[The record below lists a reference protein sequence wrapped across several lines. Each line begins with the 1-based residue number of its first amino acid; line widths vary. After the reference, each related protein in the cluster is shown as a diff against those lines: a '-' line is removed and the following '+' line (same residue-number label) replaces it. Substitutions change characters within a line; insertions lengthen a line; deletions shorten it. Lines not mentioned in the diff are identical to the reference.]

1 MGARHKARKRALD
14 ILFEADQRGQSIDV
28 VLADRAARGDAAPNP
43 YTATLVAG
51 VIDHRAEIDALIEAN
66 AIDWTL
72 DRMPAVDRSLLRL
85 ATFELRSPSTRP
97 SNSPKSCR
105 PTTLRRSSTA
115 FWGGSRRPRPPDA
128 ETGTTTHSRA
138 RFEQPPLCMPGLR
151 RVPREGLEPSC
162 LSATDFESAASANS
176 ATGAGL

>member
-85 ATFELRSPSTRP
+85 ATFELRWGVDIAPAIAIDEAVELAKELSTDDSPTFVNGVLGRIA
-97 SNSPKSCR
+97 
-105 PTTLRRSSTA
+105 TA
-115 FWGGSRRPRPPDA
+115 
-128 ETGTTTHSRA
+128 T
-138 RFEQPPLCMPGLR
+138 
-151 RVPREGLEPSC
+151 
-162 LSATDFESAASANS
+162 AS
-176 ATGAGL
+176 

>member
-14 ILFEADQRGQSIDV
+14 ILFEADQRGQSIDT
-28 VLADRAARGDAAPNP
+28 VLADQAARGDAAANP

-85 ATFELRSPSTRP
+85 ATFELRWGVDIAPAIAIDEAVELAKELSTDDSPTFVNGVLGRIATA
-97 SNSPKSCR
+97 
-105 PTTLRRSSTA
+105 TT
-115 FWGGSRRPRPPDA
+115 P
-128 ETGTTTHSRA
+128 
-138 RFEQPPLCMPGLR
+138 
-151 RVPREGLEPSC
+151 
-162 LSATDFESAASANS
+162 
-176 ATGAGL
+176 